1 MVPFT
6 GSARAE
12 PTLEVGGGGG
22 GGGGKAQFCL
32 HLAPPVGEWLCKSH
46 PTKNQH
52 ELGDARHPSTSRI
65 TYHKE

>member
-22 GGGGKAQFCL
+22 QSPVWPPPGSARGGVAM
-32 HLAPPVGEWLCKSH
+32 
-46 PTKNQH
+46 
-52 ELGDARHPSTSRI
+52 
-65 TYHKE
+65 

>member
-22 GGGGKAQFCL
+22 RAQFGL

-52 ELGDARHPSTSRI
+52 GLGDARHPSTSRI